1 MRPRLSP
8 ASTRTRPYA
17 APVPGLRPALLVTGL
32 CLLLAVALPA
42 AATAAAPSKDD
53 AIAIA
58 VRLPQVQRALGGGG
72 QFPAAVS
79 SDGDTYAVQ
88 FFDRTGEA
96 QAEVDL
102 DVLSGRVLHVFT
114 GTQARF
120 PLARGPQSSY
130 ATRTVD
136 ALWVWLPMTLIFL
149 GAFFDWRRPWRL
161 LHFDLVAI

>member
-1 MRPRLSP
+1 MQARLSP

-17 APVPGLRPALLVTGL
+17 APVPALRPALLVTGL

-42 AATAAAPSKDD
+42 AATAAAPSEDD

-58 VRLPQVQRALGGGG
+58 VRVPQVQRALGGGD
-72 QFPAAVS
+72 FKAYVS
-79 SDGDTYAVQ
+79 RQGDTYAVQ
-88 FFDRTGEA
+88 FFDRAREA
-96 QAEVDL
+96 RAEVDL

-114 GTQARF
+114 GDQANF

-149 GAFFDWRRPWRL
+149 GAFFDWRRPLRL
-161 LHFDLVAI
+161 L